1 MKRSLLLPFIPIAL
15 FTLLLT
21 SCSIVPIPRIHRAKK
36 VGPGY
41 TEVGYASWYGPKFH
55 GRRTSSGEIFNMY
68 DMTCAHRTLP
78 LGTIL
83 LVTNLENGRSVVVRV
98 NDRGPFVK
106 GRIIDL
112 SYAAARALGMVEKGV
127 VKVRIRVLGFSKNY
141 RSRSYWVQ
149 AAAFLDRIKAIRLA
163 RRLRK
168 HGAKV
173 IAERTRGVMLYKVRF
188 GPFRTRKEAEKKA
201 RELAENGIFSFV
213 VSPRM

>member
-1 MKRSLLLPFIPIAL
+1 M
-15 FTLLLT
+15 
-21 SCSIVPIPRIHRAKK
+21 
-36 VGPGY
+36 
-41 TEVGYASWYGPKFH
+41 GYASWYGPKFH

-112 SYAAARALGMVEKGV
+112 SYAAARALGMVDKGV
-127 VKVRIRVLGFSKNY
+127 VKVKIRVLGFSKGY
-141 RSRSYWVQ
+141 RSKSYWVQ
-149 AAAFLDRIKAIRLA
+149 AAAFLDRVRAIRLA

-168 HGAKV
+168 HGAKI
-173 IAERTRGVMLYKVRF
+173 IAERTRGIMLYKVRF
-188 GPFRTRKEAEKKA
+188 GPFRTRKEAEEKV

-213 VSPRM
+213 VSPKM

>member
-1 MKRSLLLPFIPIAL
+1 MKGSLNLPFAPIVL
-15 FTLLLT
+15 LTLLLT
-21 SCSIVPIPRIHRAKK
+21 SCSIIPIPRIHRVKRVK
-36 VGPGY
+36 PGY

-55 GRRTSSGEIFNMY
+55 GRRTSSGEAFNMY

-112 SYAAARALGMVEKGV
+112 SYAAARALGMVDKGV
-127 VKVRIRVLGFSKNY
+127 VKVRIKVLGFSKGY
-141 RSRSYWVQ
+141 RSKSYWVQ
-149 AAAFLDRIKAIRLA
+149 AAAFLDRIKAIKLA

-168 HGAKV
+168 HGAKI

-188 GPFRTRKEAEKKA
+188 GPFKTKQEAERKA
-201 RELAENGIFSFV
+201 RELAKNGIFSFI